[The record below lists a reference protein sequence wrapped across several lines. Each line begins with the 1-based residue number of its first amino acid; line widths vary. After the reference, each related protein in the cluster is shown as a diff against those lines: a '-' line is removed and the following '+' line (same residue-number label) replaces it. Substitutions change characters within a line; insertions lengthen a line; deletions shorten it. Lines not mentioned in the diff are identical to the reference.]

1 MKALIQ
7 RVDEASVKVD
17 GQEVSRIGRGVL
29 TLLGVQKGDDEAKA
43 RKLIKKICDLRIF
56 EDSAD
61 KMNLSL
67 KDIGASHLIV
77 SQFTLVA
84 DCSSGRRPSFIEAE
98 VPEIARHLYE
108 IALEESR
115 NLSVPTFSGVFQAD
129 MKISLINSGPVTFI
143 LEA

>member
-1 MKALIQ
+1 MKAVIQ
-7 RVDEASVKVD
+7 RVDEASVTVD
-17 GQEVSRIGRGVL
+17 GYEVSRIGRGVL
-29 TLLGVQKGDDEAKA
+29 TLLGIQKGDDAAKA
-43 RKLIKKICDLRIF
+43 KKLIKKICDLRIF
-56 EDSAD
+56 EDSAG

-98 VPEIARHLYE
+98 APEVARQLYE
-108 IALEESR
+108 VALDESR
-115 NLSVPTFSGVFQAD
+115 NLNIPTASGVFQAD
-129 MKISLINSGPVTFI
+129 MKISLLNSGPVTFV